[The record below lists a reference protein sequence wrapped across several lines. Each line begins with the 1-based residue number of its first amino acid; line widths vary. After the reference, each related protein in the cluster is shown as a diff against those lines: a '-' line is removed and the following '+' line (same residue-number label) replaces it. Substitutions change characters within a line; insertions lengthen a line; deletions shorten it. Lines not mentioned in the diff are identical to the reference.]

1 MRPDGSHMHVHS
13 NQAAERGVRQPLRAN
28 KRARSEER
36 KEGRVARAFPVMLS
50 PRTDAVVLSLFFARS
65 FSISICAT
73 FSSAETLA
81 TNPKCRKTATQDFI
95 LKINEFR

>member
-1 MRPDGSHMHVHS
+1 M
-13 NQAAERGVRQPLRAN
+13 
-28 KRARSEER
+28 
-36 KEGRVARAFPVMLS
+36 ARAPFPVVLS
-50 PRTDAVVLSLFFARS
+50 PRTDAVVLALLLARS

-95 LKINEFR
+95 LEINEFR

>member
-1 MRPDGSHMHVHS
+1 M
-13 NQAAERGVRQPLRAN
+13 
-28 KRARSEER
+28 
-36 KEGRVARAFPVMLS
+36 ARATFLVMLS
-50 PRTDAVVLSLFFARS
+50 PRRTDDAAVLLALLLARS